1 MTREEAI
8 SRLPEPWNLVIKNDG
23 SIDYRCK
30 GGDHKY
36 VEARGY
42 TPQMYSDCSYGAP
55 GLKGFNLSSYGDWGT
70 FFSSWADK
78 KSFGY
83 FIDMYEQG
91 IIELWRARVYIN
103 SQPHDYEVGAGWQTY
118 DKELGGWINCP
129 NPLEN
134 K

>member
-1 MTREEAI
+1 MTTQEAI
-8 SRLPEPWNLVIKNDG
+8 QRLPDPWNRVMECGG

-36 VEARGY
+36 VEKHGY
-42 TPQMYSDCSYGAP
+42 TSQMNSDCSYSAP
-55 GLKGFNLSSYGDWGT
+55 GLKGFSLSSYGDWGT
-70 FFSSWADK
+70 FFSNWADEE
-78 KSFGY
+78 SFGY

-91 IIELWRARVYIN
+91 IIKLWRARVYIN
-103 SQPHDYEVGAGWQTY
+103 GQTHDYEVGAGWQTY
-118 DKELGGWINCP
+118 DKELGAWVNCP